1 MTTPDNTAP
10 PLTALECAALRKIT
24 GLSVQGLSDVLG
36 VDERTVRRWESGTY
50 TPSPSAAGAL
60 RDVVAEHT
68 RQTQPL
74 LLDARRFGA
83 VAVVDSGEYPSGWT
97 SALAARVLLE
107 CPSARVALVPR

>member
-1 MTTPDNTAP
+1 MTTPDTAAP

-24 GLSVQGLSDVLG
+24 GLSVQGLSTMLG
-36 VDERTVRRWESGTY
+36 VDERTIRRWENGVY

-68 RQTQPL
+68 RQCEPL

-83 VAVVDSGEYPSGWT
+83 AAVVDSGEHPTGWT
-97 SALAARVLLE
+97 AALAARVLLE
-107 CPSARVALVPR
+107 CPDARVALVPR